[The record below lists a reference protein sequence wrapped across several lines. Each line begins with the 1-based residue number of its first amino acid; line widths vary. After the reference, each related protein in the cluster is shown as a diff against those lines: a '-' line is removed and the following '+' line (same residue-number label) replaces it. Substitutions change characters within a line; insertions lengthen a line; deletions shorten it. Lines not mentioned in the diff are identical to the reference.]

1 MPTNSC
7 HVQDIVEFSLD
18 LGGILKLCNLFRGLR
33 FGERIRFP
41 VSLSLESETSI
52 SAVTPFSDDQAV
64 AYREYVMMSK
74 EGGTV
79 SENSRETNNHIQK
92 QVGMGENLGLQSLS
106 KLPSGIS
113 SV

>member
-1 MPTNSC
+1 MSRTGYC
-7 HVQDIVEFSLD
+7 RVQPGPWWHFLPMSL
-18 LGGILKLCNLFRGLR
+18 K
-33 FGERIRFP
+33 
-41 VSLSLESETSI
+41 LESETSI

-106 KLPSGIS
+106 K
-113 SV
+113 